1 MFIQTE
7 ITEQPDAMR
16 FLPGCDVY
24 AGGALSFSQGDDIS
38 TSPLAQRLLAVDNV
52 AAVELGADYIQITKS
67 ESVEWLHLKPAI
79 LGAIMDHFVAGLPVV
94 NTTDSGTAAA
104 VVSDD
109 TGDDG
114 LVLDESDPVVSEIR
128 ELIETRIRPAA
139 AQGGGEVTLRGYSSG
154 VVYLEL
160 TGSAFGLKSGIEN
173 MLRHYVPEI
182 ERVADWHD
190 AVAKPGLDTPEG
202 KAVQALLDSSINP
215 SVAGHGGHIALIDVK
230 DDRVYIRMEGGCQG
244 CGMADVTLKQGV
256 EGQIRKEIPSI
267 REVLDVTD
275 HAGGTNPYY
284 QG

>member
-7 ITEQPDAMR
+7 TTETPDAMR
-16 FLPGCDVY
+16 FLLGCDVY
-24 AGGALSFSQGDDIS
+24 ADGPLAFSQGDDIS
-38 TSPLAQRLLAVDNV
+38 ASPLAERLLAVDNV
-52 AAVELGADYIQITKS
+52 AAIILGKDYIQITKS
-67 ESVEWLHLKPAI
+67 ESIEWLHLKPAI

-94 NTTDSGTAAA
+94 KGADDQAPDAIASEDAGGAA
-104 VVSDD
+104 
-109 TGDDG
+109 
-114 LVLDESDPVVSEIR
+114 LVLDDSDPVVSEIR
-128 ELIETRIRPAA
+128 ELIDTRIRPAA
-139 AQGGGEVTLRGYSSG
+139 AQGGGEVTLRGYEAG

-160 TGSAFGLKSGIEN
+160 KGSAFGLKSGIEN

-182 ERVADWHD
+182 ERIADWHD

-202 KAVQALLDSSINP
+202 KAVQALLDRSINP
-215 SVAGHGGHIALIDVK
+215 SVASHGGHIALIDVK

-244 CGMADVTLKQGV
+244 CGQADVTLKQGV
-256 EGQIRKEIPSI
+256 EGQIKKEVPTI